1 MTSEEPAS
9 GAPGPGPAHAPV
21 QSLREQK
28 KLATARDLAD
38 AAYTLATSR
47 GYDAVSTDDV
57 ATRAGYSR
65 RTFANYYS
73 CKQEAVVDGF
83 LLRIGLRGR
92 RIEELTPGPPEGLPA
107 SFDGVIEAAE
117 RFVLDLLEGPAV
129 AEIRRFAQMVH
140 QHATLEPYVHAAL
153 VSFKQSDYNSALSE
167 VFGHLRVSMFFGGVI
182 GTLTGVIELILG
194 PLAAPRGL
202 PDSPAPADPGP
213 LPLADLDRAREMI
226 RVAFDY
232 LRTGF
237 AGT

>member
-1 MTSEEPAS
+1 MTPPETPARP
-9 GAPGPGPAHAPV
+9 ARGPVP
-21 QSLREQK
+21 SLREQK
-28 KLATARDLAD
+28 KLVTARDLAD
-38 AAYTLATSR
+38 AAYTLATTR
-47 GYDAVSTDDV
+47 GYDEVSTDDV
-57 ATRAGYSR
+57 TTRAGYSR

-92 RIEELTPGPPEGLPA
+92 RIEELSPGPAEDMPD
-107 SFDGVIEAAE
+107 SFDGVIERAE
-117 RFVLDLLEGPAV
+117 RFVLDLLEGPTV
-129 AEIRRFAQMVH
+129 EEIRRFALLVH
-140 QHATLEPYVHAAL
+140 EHATLQPYVHAAL
-153 VSFKQSDYNSALSE
+153 VSFKQSEFNSALSE

-202 PDSPAPADPGP
+202 PDSPAPTAPGP